1 MSTAF
6 LSDEQFRLYTEN
18 GYLEYGRVLGHSEVH
33 ELRDII
39 EDLMAKHRP
48 DVELTTTETETY
60 SLFTLVFQKYPRFWE
75 LMQAN
80 PVLLDIIE
88 SILGPT
94 FRLVEDQMFY
104 KPANH
109 GAPLLFH
116 NDNVYYG
123 FKDPKIVTCWIALDD
138 ATPENGCLRMLP
150 GTHRQDT
157 RHETV
162 PGTILQEAVIDESL
176 AITVPARTGELI
188 LFDGLTV
195 HGSGSNTTDKPRRV
209 ANMVAIVPSED
220 GIHRKFDDKV
230 NPYLRGKPDG

>member
-1 MSTAF
+1 MGTAF
-6 LSDEQFRLYTEN
+6 LSDKQLRFYSEN
-18 GYLEYGRVLGHSEVH
+18 GYLEYGRVLGDPEVQ

-39 EDLMAKHRP
+39 EDLVVKQKP
-48 DVELTTTETETY
+48 DVELTATKAETY
-60 SLFTLVFQKYPRFWE
+60 SLFTMVYQKDPRFWE

-80 PVLLDIIE
+80 PVLLDIVE

-104 KPANH
+104 KPADH

-116 NDNVYYG
+116 ADNVYYG
-123 FKDPKIVTCWIALDD
+123 FKDPEIVTCWIALDD

-150 GTHRQDT
+150 GTHRREI
-157 RHETV
+157 RHEAV

-176 AITVPARTGELI
+176 AIPVPARTGDLI

-195 HGSGSNTTDKPRRV
+195 HGSGPNTTGKPRRV
-209 ANMVAIVPSED
+209 ANMVSIVPCKD
-220 GIHRKFDDKV
+220 GLHHKFADST
-230 NPYLRGKPDG
+230 NPYLRGGPAR